1 MERCIKY
8 LEMVVAY
15 NTRDDSFDSSGKSF
29 WRSRRRSDHMH
40 PSKELRVVAD
50 DLERSAED
58 AIVYLARRVAT

>member
-15 NTRDDSFDSSGKSF
+15 NTRDRSLGSSRKSF
-29 WRSRRRSDHMH
+29 WGSRRRLNHMH

-50 DLERSAED
+50 EQERFAED
-58 AIVYLARRVAT
+58 TIVYLARRVAT